1 MTSVPPAPASRSPT
15 LERMS
20 RAAYRKAEAVRAD
33 LLDATVDLLSQ
44 RPARDVTVREI
55 AERAGVQHSMITRHF
70 GSKRALIAEAIAQV
84 SAGYASAVAVAGDP
98 PDGYV
103 LALRHLRA
111 APASGLVL
119 TASDDRRTGDDAE
132 DRFPGLAL
140 HLQHLLSAGA
150 DDDLETRVLAG
161 LLISTVIAWGVGRDT
176 VMDAIGISRD
186 RTDEVDRIAE
196 ELVGRLVASQL
207 PSERRTGRSR
217 H

>member
-1 MTSVPPAPASRSPT
+1 
-15 LERMS
+15 MS
-20 RAAYRKAEAVRAD
+20 RAAYRKADAVRAD
-33 LLDATVDLLSQ
+33 LLAATVELLSQ

-70 GSKRALIAEAIAQV
+70 GSKRALVAQAVAQV
-84 SAGYASAVAVAGDP
+84 SAGYATAVAAAADP

-103 LALRHLRA
+103 LALRHLRS

-119 TASDDRRTGDDAE
+119 TASDDRRAGDGAE
-132 DRFPGLAL
+132 ERFPGLAV
-140 HLQHLLSAGA
+140 HLQHLLGAGA

-176 VMDAIGISRD
+176 VMDAMGIPRD

-207 PSERRTGRSR
+207 PSDRRTERPP

>member
-1 MTSVPPAPASRSPT
+1 
-15 LERMS
+15 MS

-33 LLDATVDLLSQ
+33 LLTATVELLSQ

-70 GSKRALIAEAIAQV
+70 GSKRALVAEAVAQV
-84 SAGYASAVAVAGDP
+84 SADYSTAVAAADDP

-103 LALRHLRA
+103 LALRHLRS

-119 TASDDRRTGDDAE
+119 TASDDRRTGEDAE
-132 DRFPGLAL
+132 ERFPGLAV
-140 HLQHLLSAGA
+140 HLQHLLGAGA

-161 LLISTVIAWGVGRDT
+161 LLISTVIAWGLGRDT
-176 VMDAIGISRD
+176 AMDAMDIPRD

-196 ELVGRLVASQL
+196 DLVGRLVRSQL
-207 PSERRTGRSR
+207 PSGRRTGRSR